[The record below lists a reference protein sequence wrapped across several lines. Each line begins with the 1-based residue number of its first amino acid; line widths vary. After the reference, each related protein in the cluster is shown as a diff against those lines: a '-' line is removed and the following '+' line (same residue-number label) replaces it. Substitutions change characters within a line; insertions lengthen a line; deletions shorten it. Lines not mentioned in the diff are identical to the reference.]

1 MRNYWIP
8 VVALVLLIVTSGLA
22 EARKI
27 WVPIPS
33 FSQGETMVKVRDL
46 PKGQPFLDKEGNQI
60 SLGYLWKS
68 NGEGQWVGYIS
79 PSRYLTWSPQVAAA
93 VVVVAGLGTL
103 PPIPERPAD
112 MSSVGGFGGLF
123 WGIIIALG
131 LAWKI
136 FSKFFRSTTQA
147 EANLQ
152 SGPAAEDGQWVE
164 RAGPAIAS
172 TTSRVVSGAPQV
184 IAPSRQPRTVS
195 GTASRASFGRR

>member
-68 NGEGQWVGYIS
+68 DGEGQWVGYIS
-79 PSRYLTWSPQVAAA
+79 PSRHLTWTPQVVAS

-103 PPIPERPAD
+103 PPIPERPAG
-112 MSSVGGFGGLF
+112 MSSIGGFGGMF
-123 WGIIIALG
+123 WGVIIALG
-131 LAWKI
+131 LVWKI
-136 FSKFFRSTTQA
+136 FCKFFRSTTQA
-147 EANLQ
+147 VANLQ
-152 SGPAAEDGQWVE
+152 GGPAAEDGQWVE
-164 RAGPAIAS
+164 RAESGMAS
-172 TTSRVVSGAPQV
+172 TASRASNRAPQV
-184 IAPSRQPRTVS
+184 AAQSRQPRTVS
-195 GTASRASFGRR
+195 GTAARASFGRR